1 MTAVTM
7 RRRALV
13 AAAALVAAGC
23 GRSNP
28 AATRAEAPSPSVTPP
43 PQAKRAL
50 PVDLVPAPPDGNV
63 QEIVQRELARAR
75 GDGRRLLVYVGASWC
90 EPCQRFHQAAR
101 AGQVDALFPGL
112 RLLEF
117 DLDRDRDRLATAGYA
132 SKMIPLFALPR
143 LDGAASGEQIEGSI
157 KGAGAV
163 DQIAPRLQALL
174 EK

>member
-1 MTAVTM
+1 
-7 RRRALV
+7 V
-13 AAAALVAAGC
+13 AASA
-23 GRSNP
+23 
-28 AATRAEAPSPSVTPP
+28 PP
-43 PQAKRAL
+43 PEEKRAL
-50 PVDLVPAPPDGNV
+50 PVDIVAAPPSGDV
-63 QEIVQRELARAR
+63 QETVARELARAR

-90 EPCQRFHQAAR
+90 EPCQRFHRAAL

-117 DLDRDRDRLATAGYA
+117 DLDRDRERLEKAGYA

-157 KGAGAV
+157 KGSGAV
-163 DQIAPRLQALL
+163 DQIAPRLRALL